1 MSQPYDQF
9 AEYSAAL
16 KDVIKKGTEMT
27 VEAAKRADADDFGI
41 DARISTAH
49 EFVDTEIK
57 GHAKLLETLIK
68 GPLVPIVSNIPLDS
82 DPIYITPVPYDRTV
96 EAKAP
101 WVRIGLNTEI
111 LPVNVI
117 KVPAVVPA
125 NSGSFKIG
133 LKDYNYIGA
142 NYRGDLVL
150 KKAAT
155 GTNALADDGEITVTA
170 GL

>member
-1 MSQPYDQF
+1 
-9 AEYSAAL
+9 
-16 KDVIKKGTEMT
+16 
-27 VEAAKRADADDFGI
+27 
-41 DARISTAH
+41 
-49 EFVDTEIK
+49 
-57 GHAKLLETLIK
+57 LIK

-170 GL
+170 GLCTTLATRRLSTNCSIAPFKRSTVATAQLPMRSPSRCWPSTVTTPKPRSCSPHPTTAARSAD